1 MIIGLVQCSTL
12 FCFDDVA
19 GVHSILERGEKSYP
33 IFVAGSPK
41 KQGVLLESSSMDTT
55 STSYSAILYLV
66 VFAILVFFLIRFLL
80 NTPSYPRVE
89 EGFYGGVA
97 RGSGHP
103 DCLRT
108 LPEGS
113 EILDVLA
120 HPIANAPAV
129 SEGSADYREFQL
141 ILSKL
146 GCLKKDLMSP
156 SGIVEATRY
165 QAFETAHD
173 RINVAEVCAMC
184 LNQTIPSRDLNLVFI
199 GWRDRGRV
207 LLRKLCTEAN
217 LKEEEVVKLEKL
229 FMKAFNDVYD
239 IATSRCLKTDFS
251 LQHGGATGGDVSP
264 YMPENL
270 KDARSYDG
278 IREASGWNGSI

>member
-1 MIIGLVQCSTL
+1 MELSSVPYTLIINL
-12 FCFDDVA
+12 
-19 GVHSILERGEKSYP
+19 IL
-33 IFVAGSPK
+33 A
-41 KQGVLLESSSMDTT
+41 
-55 STSYSAILYLV
+55 
-66 VFAILVFFLIRFLL
+66 AILVGLVVYFMFF
-80 NTPSYPRVE
+80 TPKYKRVD
-89 EGFYGGVA
+89 EGFFGGVA

-113 EILDVLA
+113 EILDTLVSRVN
-120 HPIANAPAV
+120 ANPGV

-184 LNQTIPSRDLNLVFI
+184 LSKTIPSRDLDIVFAT
-199 GWRDRGRV
+199 WRDRGKV
-207 LLRKLCTEAN
+207 LLRKLCTEAQLN
-217 LKEEEVVKLEKL
+217 QEGLNRMEAL
-229 FMKAFNDVYD
+229 FHKAWSDVYD
-239 IATSRCLKTDFS
+239 IAKSQCLKTDFS
-251 LQHGGATGGDVSP
+251 KQNGGQVLGDVGAFE
-264 YMPENL
+264 PEDL
-270 KDARSYDG
+270 KDLRAYTNKYGGLS
-278 IREASGWNGSI
+278 ASGWNGNV

>member
-1 MIIGLVQCSTL
+1 MEFSDIPFTLIFYIIVICVIVGLLVNFMFFT
-12 FCFDDVA
+12 
-19 GVHSILERGEKSYP
+19 
-33 IFVAGSPK
+33 PK
-41 KQGVLLESSSMDTT
+41 YK
-55 STSYSAILYLV
+55 
-66 VFAILVFFLIRFLL
+66 
-80 NTPSYPRVE
+80 RVD
-89 EGFYGGVA
+89 EGFFGGVA

-113 EILDVLA
+113 EILDVLLGRVE
-120 HPIANAPAV
+120 ANKAV

-184 LNQTIPSRDLNLVFI
+184 LSKTIPSRDLDIIFAT
-199 GWRDRGRV
+199 WRDRGRV
-207 LLRKLCTEAN
+207 LLRKLCTEAQLN
-217 LKEEEVVKLEKL
+217 EAQVVKLETL
-229 FMKAFNDVYD
+229 FNKAWSDVYD
-239 IATSRCLKTDFS
+239 IAKSQCLKTDFS
-251 LQHGGATGGDVSP
+251 KQNGGSTGGDVGA
-264 YMPENL
+264 YEPEHL
-270 KDARSYDG
+270 KDLRSYENKYG
-278 IREASGWNGSI
+278 GLSASGWNGNV

>member
-1 MIIGLVQCSTL
+1 MELSEVPYKFIINLIFLAIIVGLVVYFMFFT
-12 FCFDDVA
+12 
-19 GVHSILERGEKSYP
+19 
-33 IFVAGSPK
+33 PK
-41 KQGVLLESSSMDTT
+41 YK
-55 STSYSAILYLV
+55 
-66 VFAILVFFLIRFLL
+66 
-80 NTPSYPRVE
+80 RVD
-89 EGFYGGVA
+89 EGFFGGVA

-113 EILDVLA
+113 EILDTLLSRVQ
-120 HPIANAPAV
+120 ANSQI

-184 LNQTIPSRDLNLVFI
+184 LSQTIPSRDLDIIFAT
-199 GWRDRGRV
+199 WRDRGRV
-207 LLRKLCTEAN
+207 LLRKLCTEAQ
-217 LKEEEVVKLEKL
+217 LDEKEVVRLEQL
-229 FMKAFNDVYD
+229 FNKAWGDVYD
-239 IATSRCLKTDFS
+239 ISKSRCIKTDFS
-251 LQHGGATGGDVSP
+251 KQNGGQTLGDVGA
-264 YMPENL
+264 YEPEHL
-270 KDARSYDG
+270 KDLRDYTNKYGGLS
-278 IREASGWNGSI
+278 ASSWNGTV